1 MKGLGIVQGWIF
13 DFDGVLYDGTAWRR
27 WLLQLLSKRGLHTH
41 YQVFFRL
48 WDLEYAPQVQ
58 SGDWTFHKAIE
69 RILIEAGM
77 SAPHVNEIIPALRS
91 KRKSLSAEERPLPG
105 VFNTLKLLAASGHQL
120 ALSADSDCDHEKL
133 GDKLT
138 RLGLASYFDFVAA
151 AQDRGRRRLPAR
163 LYTSAVSAMRL
174 PKEKV
179 VFVGHEAEHLSVAHA
194 IGLQTVSVACPQAE
208 LANWHVERVSELGVL
223 LQTLPSSRRA
233 G

>member
-13 DFDGVLYDGTAWRR
+13 EFGGVLYDGTAWRR

-48 WDLEYAPQVQ
+48 WDLEYAPRVQ
-58 SGDWTFHKAIE
+58 SGNWTFQEAIE
-69 RILIEAGM
+69 RMLVEAGM
-77 SAPHVNEIIPALRS
+77 SATHINEIIPALRS
-91 KRKSLSAEERPLPG
+91 KRKSLSTEERLLPG
-105 VFNTLKLLAASGHQL
+105 VCNTLKLLAASGYQL

-138 RLGLASYFDFVAA
+138 RLGLVSYFDFVVA
-151 AQDRGRRRLPAR
+151 AQERGRRRPLAR
-163 LYTSAVSAMRL
+163 LYASAISAMRL
-174 PKEKV
+174 PKEQV
-179 VFVGHEAEHLSVAHA
+179 VFVGHEAEHLSVAHSL
-194 IGLQTVSVACPQAE
+194 GLQTVSVACPRADV
-208 LANWHVERVSELGVL
+208 ANWHVQRVSELGVL